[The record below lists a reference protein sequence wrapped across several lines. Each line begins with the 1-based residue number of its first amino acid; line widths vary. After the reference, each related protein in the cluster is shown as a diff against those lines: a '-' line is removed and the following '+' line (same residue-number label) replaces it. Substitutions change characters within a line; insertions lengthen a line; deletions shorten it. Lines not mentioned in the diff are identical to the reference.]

1 MPVDPQLNVTN
12 RAMVWGGRVLSAL
25 IVPPMV
31 MGAIMSFRLP
41 PDIAKNFEAMGWPT
55 SVAAT
60 IGVLNLASLAL
71 FLVPQTAVLGA
82 ILLTGYFGGAV
93 ATHLR
98 VGEDAKCIVPV
109 VFGVI
114 VWLGIFLREP
124 RLRAILPWRT
134 NQSL

>member
-1 MPVDPQLNVTN
+1 MSIELQTN
-12 RAMVWGGRVLSAL
+12 AKDRVMVWVGRVLSVL

-41 PDIAKNFEAMGWPT
+41 PEIVKNFEAMGWPT

-60 IGVLNLASLAL
+60 IGVLNLASLAI
-71 FLVPQTAVLGA
+71 FLVPQTAVLGV

-98 VGEDAKCIVPV
+98 VGENAKCVVPV
-109 VFGVI
+109 VFGII
-114 VWLGIFLREP
+114 VWLAIYLREP
-124 RLRAILPWRT
+124 RLRAILPWRFK
-134 NQSL
+134 